1 MNIDLANKSIKIEAD
16 KYNKFKNIFTKIRD
30 AESLNSKQRIEY
42 FKNLSEIK
50 GDEND
55 GLDEIFNLFIDRM
68 IKLELNRDE
77 HLEKTISKLIIPVTE
92 IYPTII
98 KQQKNNLDD
107 LARERKNTQVNQSKS
122 IIEKR
127 EKENVKSYKDFQKNS
142 INDSKY
148 ILMNYIHS
156 ELKYH
161 AALMEKLNHL
171 FFKIN
176 GIDPLVHLKKF
187 GESYGINDYDIRKL
201 KNVNKEKIEEYEK
214 NRKENEDEE
223 KNGVYSSGEGSD
235 EEITTSVKKSKVKD
249 SSIKKS
255 KNKKNNK
262 SKNTKISSEDNEEIK
277 ESATSDKK
285 IDED

>member
-30 AESLNSKQRIEY
+30 AERLNSKQRIEY

-50 GDEND
+50 VNENES
-55 GLDEIFNLFIDRM
+55 LDEIFNLFIDRM

-77 HLEKTISKLIIPVTE
+77 HLKKTISELIIPVTE
-92 IYPTII
+92 IYPKII
-98 KQQKNNLDD
+98 NQQKNNLDD
-107 LARERKNTQVNQSKS
+107 LALKRKNTPQVNQSKS

-127 EKENVKSYKDFQKNS
+127 EKENVKSYKDFQTNS

-171 FFKIN
+171 FFKITN
-176 GIDPLVHLKKF
+176 LQI
-187 GESYGINDYDIRKL
+187 
-201 KNVNKEKIEEYEK
+201 
-214 NRKENEDEE
+214 
-223 KNGVYSSGEGSD
+223 
-235 EEITTSVKKSKVKD
+235 
-249 SSIKKS
+249 
-255 KNKKNNK
+255 
-262 SKNTKISSEDNEEIK
+262 
-277 ESATSDKK
+277 
-285 IDED
+285 

>member
-42 FKNLSEIK
+42 FENLFEIKEYENKDLKKIFDSFREGMKNLESKRDKHLKIISE
-50 GDEND
+50 
-55 GLDEIFNLFIDRM
+55 
-68 IKLELNRDE
+68 
-77 HLEKTISKLIIPVTE
+77 LILPVADM
-92 IYPTII
+92 YPTII
-98 KQQKNNLDD
+98 KKQKSNLDD
-107 LARERKNTQVNQSKS
+107 LALKRKNTPQINQSKS

-127 EKENVKSYKDFQKNS
+127 EKENVKSYKDFQTNS

-161 AALMEKLNHL
+161 AALMEELNHL

-187 GESYGINDYDIRKL
+187 GESYGINDYDISKL
-201 KNVNKEKIEEYEK
+201 ENVNKEKIEEYEN
-214 NRKENEDEE
+214 NRKENEDKE
-223 KNGVYSSGEGSD
+223 KSGVYSSGEGSD